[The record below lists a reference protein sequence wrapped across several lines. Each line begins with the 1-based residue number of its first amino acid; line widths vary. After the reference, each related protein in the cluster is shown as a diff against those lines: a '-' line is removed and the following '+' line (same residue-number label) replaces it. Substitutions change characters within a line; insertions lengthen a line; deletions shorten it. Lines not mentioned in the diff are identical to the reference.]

1 MVERLE
7 KYDEWARACMHVRC
21 GLCRENC
28 PAYSQL
34 RLDSYSAKGK
44 LTMLYHWLKGSLE
57 PDDIMAERVFAC
69 TSCGLCDIAC
79 GYEQSTAIQEMKG
92 VLFESDISLP
102 EGYKQISERTRES
115 GNPYAEN
122 QDAARA
128 FLESVPELGAEA
140 ADYTLFLGCT
150 ELYREQ
156 EQVSDMLRL
165 LRAAEVSFRVT
176 SENICCGSP
185 VYRVGDQKQA
195 REQALQVTRML
206 KGDGHRVLASC
217 AGCYR
222 MFSHYYPLILDEE
235 DTFSVIHSVQLL
247 DQLISDGRIAP
258 GPLNAKITYHDP
270 CHLGRHAGIYD
281 EPRRILSA
289 IPGVEMVEME
299 WNRKFSK
306 CCGAGGGFRSGRP
319 ADAIAV
325 AVLRVKEAESAGA
338 DILVT
343 ACPFCLRNLSDGAKS
358 IGSSI
363 EVRTIE
369 SLLAQQL

>member
-1 MVERLE
+1 MIERLE

-44 LTMLYHWLKGSLE
+44 MTMLFYWLKGRLE
-57 PDDIMAERVFAC
+57 PDAVLAERVFAC
-69 TSCGLCDIAC
+69 TSCGLCDVAC
-79 GYEQSTAIQEMKG
+79 GYEQSAAIQEMKG
-92 VLFESDISLP
+92 VLFDSAISLP
-102 EGYKQISERTRES
+102 EGYKQISDRTRES
-115 GNPYAEN
+115 GNPYAE
-122 QDAARA
+122 DREKART
-128 FLESVPELGAEA
+128 FLESILERNVET

-156 EQVSDMLRL
+156 EQVTDVLRI
-165 LRAAEVSFRVT
+165 LRDAEVSFSVI

-185 VYRVGDQKQA
+185 AYRVGDQKQA
-195 REQALQVTRML
+195 QEQALSVAKML
-206 KGDGHRVLASC
+206 KEKEQKVLASC

-222 MFSHYYPLILDEE
+222 MFSHYYPLLLEE
-235 DTFSVIHSVQLL
+235 ENPFPVIHSVQLI
-247 DQLISDGRIAP
+247 DQLISDGNLDLQ
-258 GPLNAKITYHDP
+258 PLDAKVTYHDP
-270 CHLGRHAGIYD
+270 CHLGRHAGVYD

-289 IPGVEMVEME
+289 IPGVELVEME

-319 ADAIAV
+319 DDAIAV
-325 AVLRVKEAESAGA
+325 AAHRVKEAESTGA
-338 DILVT
+338 SILVT

-358 IGSSI
+358 IGSDI

-369 SLLAQQL
+369 SLIADQL

>member
-34 RLDSYSAKGK
+34 KLDSYSAKGK
-44 LTMLYHWLKGSLE
+44 LTMLYHWLKGRLE
-57 PDDIMAERVFAC
+57 PNDVMAERIFAC
-69 TSCGLCDIAC
+69 TSCGLCDVAC

-92 VLFESDISLP
+92 VLFDSDISLP
-102 EGYKQISERTRES
+102 EGYKQISDRTRDS

-122 QDAARA
+122 QEEARA
-128 FLESVPELGAEA
+128 FLERVPEQSVDL
-140 ADYTLFLGCT
+140 ADYTFFLGCT

-156 EQVSDMLRL
+156 EQVSDILRI
-165 LRAAEVSFRVT
+165 LREAGVSFRVI

-185 VYRVGDQKQA
+185 VYRIGDQKQA
-195 REQALQVTRML
+195 RKQALQVTRML
-206 KGDGHRVLASC
+206 EEGGQNVLASC

-222 MFSHYYPLILDEE
+222 MFSHYYPLLLDEE
-235 DTFSVIHSVQLL
+235 NTFSVMHSVQLL
-247 DQLISDGRIAP
+247 DQLISDGRLTSQL
-258 GPLNAKITYHDP
+258 LNAKITYHDP
-270 CHLGRHAGIYD
+270 CHLGRHAGVYD

-319 ADAIAV
+319 EDAIAV
-325 AVLRVKEAESAGA
+325 AALRVKEAESTGA
-338 DILVT
+338 SILVT

-369 SLLAQQL
+369 SLLAQQM

>member
-34 RLDSYSAKGK
+34 KLDSYSAKGK
-44 LTMLYHWLKGSLE
+44 LTMLYHWLKGRLE
-57 PDDIMAERVFAC
+57 PDAVMAERVFAC
-69 TSCGLCDIAC
+69 TSCGLCDVAC

-92 VLFESDISLP
+92 VLFDSDISLP
-102 EGYKQISERTRES
+102 EGYKQISDRTRAS
-115 GNPYAEN
+115 GNPYAES
-122 QDAARA
+122 QEEARA
-128 FLESVPELGAEA
+128 FLESVPEQSVEI
-140 ADYTLFLGCT
+140 ADYTFFLGCT

-156 EQVSDMLRL
+156 EQVSDILRI
-165 LRAAEVSFRVT
+165 LREARVSFRVI

-195 REQALQVTRML
+195 RNQALQVTRML
-206 KGDGHRVLASC
+206 EEGGQNVLASC

-222 MFSHYYPLILDEE
+222 MFSHYYPLLLDVE
-235 DTFSVIHSVQLL
+235 DTLSVMHSVQLL
-247 DQLISDGRIAP
+247 DQLISDGRLTP
-258 GPLNAKITYHDP
+258 QPLNAKLTYHDP
-270 CHLGRHAGIYD
+270 CHLGRHAGVYE

-319 ADAIAV
+319 EDAIAV
-325 AVLRVKEAESAGA
+325 AALRVKEAESIGA
-338 DILVT
+338 SILVT
-343 ACPFCLRNLSDGAKS
+343 ACPFCLRNLTDGAKS

-363 EVRTIE
+363 EVKTIE

>member
-34 RLDSYSAKGK
+34 KLDSYSAKGK

-57 PDDIMAERVFAC
+57 PDEIMADRVFAC

-92 VLFESDISLP
+92 VLFDSDISLP
-102 EGYKQISERTRES
+102 EGYKQISDRTRKS

-122 QDAARA
+122 QDEARA
-128 FLESVPELGAEA
+128 FLESVPELGAED

-150 ELYREQ
+150 ELYREK
-156 EQVSDMLRL
+156 EQVSEMLRI
-165 LRAAEVSFRVT
+165 LRVAEVSFKVPT
-176 SENICCGSP
+176 ENICCGSP

-258 GPLNAKITYHDP
+258 RPLNAKITYHDP
-270 CHLGRHAGIYD
+270 CHLGRHAGVYD
-281 EPRRILSA
+281 EPRRILRA
-289 IPGVEMVEME
+289 IPGVEIVEME
-299 WNRKFSK
+299 WNQRFSK

-319 ADAIAV
+319 EDAIAV
-325 AVLRVKEAESAGA
+325 AALRVKEAEATGA
-338 DILVT
+338 SILVT

-369 SLLAQQL
+369 SLLSQQL